1 MDFRVCTW
9 FVSVRSCAV
18 LICDSLF
25 LSVPWY
31 FLFKKFLH
39 FFCRVTR
46 SQILLKNN
54 SSSWKRPFHFSKH
67 FLSHQLIVFFRIHHP
82 CDRIKWSN
90 TLEAETTPKHFLFGD
105 VLLFGWCD
113 LLWSFPHHFSW
124 HGDNADLAPKS
135 DFRRKT
141 KLSSDL
147 LLSIL
152 CTFSPMNSFSFA
164 FSQSKVAFIAA
175 FWPFCQLKPAVSQ
188 ETRWFWLQNIV
199 NLFAG
204 YC

>member
-90 TLEAETTPKHFLFGD
+90 TLEAETTPKHFLLGMFHILYD
-105 VLLFGWCD
+105 VTFCD
-113 LLWSFPHHFSW
+113 LFPITSPDMTTLLTLHQKVTFVGKQNFLPIFCSPFFVLFRPLKPFLSHF
-124 HGDNADLAPKS
+124 L
-135 DFRRKT
+135 RRK
-141 KLSSDL
+141 
-147 LLSIL
+147 LLSL
-152 CTFSPMNSFSFA
+152 RPSGLSAS
-164 FSQSKVAFIAA
+164 
-175 FWPFCQLKPAVSQ
+175 
-188 ETRWFWLQNIV
+188 
-199 NLFAG
+199 
-204 YC
+204 